1 MNLSSSFFQT
11 SPAVPARNAPLI
23 CFSHLRWDFVLQRPQ
38 HLMGRFAQD
47 RQVFFFEEQIP
58 TDHHLAYLEIHP
70 FEGTTVRSVRPRIP
84 HWWSDAERETALG
97 KLLDELLALNDA
109 IRPILWFYTPVMY
122 SFARHVDASA
132 IVYDCMDE
140 LANFKFAPPRLKETE
155 AALIARADVVF
166 TGGHS
171 LYEAKAHLH
180 DNIHPFPSSV
190 DVSHFRTARNESVE
204 PSDQKEIPG
213 LKLGY
218 YGVIDE
224 RLDLVLLAAVAKARP
239 NLSFIFIGPVAKIAP
254 EDLPKAAN
262 IHYLGQ
268 KHYSELPAY
277 LSGWDAALMPFALN
291 EATKF
296 ISPTKTPEY
305 LAAGRPVVST
315 RVTDVVRHYGDLE
328 GVFLADEPESFAA
341 ACDEALALKK
351 ADDAWLTPVD
361 EMLSGSSW
369 DQTFSAMSVL
379 VEEAVTRK
387 LSPLKSPRKSRPQG
401 SGKTNPSYYD
411 YLIVGAGFAGS
422 VLAERLAS
430 DGGKR
435 VLVCDRRPAY
445 CRQCLRCRKRRRHPH
460 PPVWASHLPHQQR
473 GCFQLPFPVH
483 GLETIRTS
491 GPCRC

>member
-1 MNLSSSFFQT
+1 MCNESLQFVLSDVTSSSGSQCSADLFFPSALGFRFAA
-11 SPAVPARNAPLI
+11 SPASDGAA
-23 CFSHLRWDFVLQRPQ
+23 LRKT
-38 HLMGRFAQD
+38 GRC
-47 RQVFFFEEQIP
+47 FFFEEQIP

-224 RLDLVLLAAVAKARP
+224 RLDLVLLAAVAKGAAEPVFYLHRP
-239 NLSFIFIGPVAKIAP
+239 GREDRTGGSAEGRQYPLSRAK
-254 EDLPKAAN
+254 
-262 IHYLGQ
+262 
-268 KHYSELPAY
+268 
-277 LSGWDAALMPFALN
+277 AL
-291 EATKF
+291 
-296 ISPTKTPEY
+296 
-305 LAAGRPVVST
+305 
-315 RVTDVVRHYGDLE
+315 
-328 GVFLADEPESFAA
+328 
-341 ACDEALALKK
+341 
-351 ADDAWLTPVD
+351 
-361 EMLSGSSW
+361 
-369 DQTFSAMSVL
+369 
-379 VEEAVTRK
+379 
-387 LSPLKSPRKSRPQG
+387 
-401 SGKTNPSYYD
+401 
-411 YLIVGAGFAGS
+411 
-422 VLAERLAS
+422 
-430 DGGKR
+430 
-435 VLVCDRRPAY
+435 
-445 CRQCLRCRKRRRHPH
+445 
-460 PPVWASHLPHQQR
+460 
-473 GCFQLPFPVH
+473 
-483 GLETIRTS
+483 
-491 GPCRC
+491 